1 MVSRLEV
8 INEGIGRLNAN
19 FERIERENYP
29 NWWQF
34 SAIGEA
40 YPTKVPYVSTKWPN
54 FSTLFN
60 QIWWS
65 MA

>member
-1 MVSRLEV
+1 MPKMGKMVSRLEV

-29 NWWQF
+29 NLWQF

-40 YPTKVPYVSTKWPN
+40 YPTKVPYVSTK
-54 FSTLFN
+54 
-60 QIWWS
+60 
-65 MA
+65 